1 MRYERLTD
9 LLRLAILLQG
19 RRSGMT
25 TGDICDEFAVSRRT
39 AERMRDAVEAA
50 FGALEEVERGD
61 GRRHWRLESRALG
74 PLLRFSPQEAADAAW
89 AGDSMRHSSMH
100 HRAVTLGKLADK
112 LAALTRIRTGSGD
125 GDPEIEAMA
134 QAEGLAMR
142 PGPREKLDEEVL
154 YVLRDAIATQHRV
167 AIDYLSRSTRKF
179 SRQEVAPLGLLYGNR
194 AFLVARSGWAQ
205 QQPRLWRLNNIGD
218 ANYTGE
224 RFEPDPEFDLR
235 AWAAR
240 SFGTFQEKP
249 VDVVLRFPPGPAI
262 DDAVGFLFHPS
273 QSIERG
279 KDGTLW
285 VRFRAGGIQEMCWH
299 LATWGD
305 AVVVEQPPRLR
316 RRLAAMG
323 KALAAHHRG

>member
-19 RRSGMT
+19 RRNGMT

-89 AGDSMRHSSMH
+89 AADAMRHSSMH
-100 HRAVTLGKLADK
+100 YRAGSLGKLADK
-112 LAALTRIRTGSGD
+112 LAALTRIRTGSDGD
-125 GDPEIEAMA
+125 ADPEIEAVT

-142 PGPREKLDEEVL
+142 PGPREELDEELL
-154 YVLRDAIATQHRV
+154 YLLRDAITTHHRV
-167 AIDYLSRSTRKF
+167 AFNYLSHSTGKF
-179 SRQEVAPLGLLYGNR
+179 SRQRVAPLGLLYGNR
-194 AFLVARSGWAQ
+194 AFLVARSGWTQ
-205 QQPRLWRLNNIGD
+205 GPRLWRLNNIGG

-224 RFEPDPEFDLR
+224 RFDPDPEFDLR

-262 DDAVGFLFHPS
+262 DDAGGFLFHPS
-273 QSIERG
+273 QSIEFG
-279 KDGTLW
+279 KDGALW